1 MNHEITHA
9 TAYLL
14 VITFAIIMLATIPI
28 SEFLAR
34 KLNENKKQ
42 KDR

>member
-14 VITFAIIMLATIPI
+14 VIAFAIIMLTIIPI

-34 KLNENKKQ
+34 KLYEYRDKN
-42 KDR
+42 

>member
-9 TAYLL
+9 TAYIL

-28 SEFLAR
+28 SEFLVK
-34 KLNENKKQ
+34 KLYRNKKGI
-42 KDR
+42 D

>member
-14 VITFAIIMLATIPI
+14 VITFAIIIFATIPI

-34 KLNENKKQ
+34 KLYGNKK
-42 KDR
+42 